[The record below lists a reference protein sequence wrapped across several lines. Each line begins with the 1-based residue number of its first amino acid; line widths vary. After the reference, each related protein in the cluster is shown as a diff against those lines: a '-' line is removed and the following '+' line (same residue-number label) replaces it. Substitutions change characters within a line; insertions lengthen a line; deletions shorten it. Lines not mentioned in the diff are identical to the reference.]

1 MEQTNMTGMPEAPVA
16 SSSKKLWIIGIIIV
30 LVVAGGYLA
39 LRSSDTT
46 GDEPAVTQLVNEL
59 VINDQNPDSVAVL
72 VAQASLNTPGY
83 VVIHDNN
90 NGQPGKVIGVSK
102 LLTPNEYNNVSVIA
116 PLKPGAT
123 YFGMI
128 HVDDGNGLYD
138 TKTDITHLHDAAD
151 NEIIKMFKV
160 LLADPN
166 GENKG

>member
-1 MEQTNMTGMPEAPVA
+1 MTGMPEAPVA

-90 NGQPGKVIGVSK
+90 NGQPGKIIGVSK
-102 LLTPNEYNNVSVIA
+102 LLIADDYTNISVIA
-116 PLKPGAT
+116 PLKPGST
-123 YFGMI
+123 YFGML
-128 HVDDGNGLYD
+128 HADDGNGLYD
-138 TKTDITHLHDAAD
+138 VKADTTHLMGTDGK
-151 NEIIKMFKV
+151 EVIRMFKV